1 MKRRAALKNLGL
13 ATGFFAITPSVVSLL
28 QSCTSNAEAWV
39 PELFTEEQGRV
50 LTKLVDIILPKTES
64 LPSANELNVPQ
75 FIDKYYQQ
83 VLDNENKNK
92 ITSAFKDVI
101 EVLKVQPEDKI
112 DDVSEDS
119 FIKLLDDY
127 MLLKTDV
134 DKEREANPESL
145 SYTKSE
151 FLNELKFITIRAYL
165 TTEQMGENVLVY
177 DPVPSQYYC
186 GDLNELTGGKTWS
199 LGNSLMI

>member
-134 DKEREANPESL
+134 D
-145 SYTKSE
+145 
-151 FLNELKFITIRAYL
+151 YL
-165 TTEQMGENVLVY
+165 
-177 DPVPSQYYC
+177 
-186 GDLNELTGGKTWS
+186 
-199 LGNSLMI
+199 

>member
-112 DDVSEDS
+112 DDLSKDS
-119 FIKLLDDY
+119 FIRLLDNY
-127 MLLKTDV
+127 MLLKTEIDE
-134 DKEREANPESL
+134 EREASPKSL
-145 SYTKSE
+145 GYTKSE

-165 TTEQMGENVLVY
+165 TTEQIGENVLVY

>member
-165 TTEQMGENVLVY
+165 TT
-177 DPVPSQYYC
+177 
-186 GDLNELTGGKTWS
+186 
-199 LGNSLMI
+199 